1 MTGVTSMEL
10 ANLGVSGP
18 SAPLERH
25 TPAAQSEKLDTQFE
39 VNGHRYKWNKQFK
52 EFSEAAQV
60 KYL

>member
-25 TPAAQSEKLDTQFE
+25 TPAAQSKKLDTQFE
-39 VNGHRYKWNKQFK
+39 VNGHRYK
-52 EFSEAAQV
+52 
-60 KYL
+60 